1 MNMNMRLFY
10 GKRLTLLGVMF
21 CLLALCGCNSGK
33 RRGIPVARPSVY
45 YWRTKLWFS
54 ENEKAWME
62 KENIRKI
69 YLRLFDVTMK
79 GYNVM
84 PNATLR
90 FDEDLPHGM
99 TYVPT
104 VFVDNDVFVNGN
116 TEHLGWLIMGRV
128 KTMCETHGISFREI
142 QLDCD
147 WTERTQ
153 EKFFKLIENMQ
164 ACDTT
169 MRFSA
174 TIRLHQLN
182 MPAPPVRYGVLMLYN
197 TGDFRKAYDVN
208 GHNPILDHRD
218 VEPYM
223 KYLKDY
229 PLTICAAYP
238 NFSWQLLF
246 DGKTFKGIL
255 YGEDLS
261 DSSLYRKV
269 NKNDYVTVGTR
280 TISMQMGEHTLRVL
294 PGETVK
300 VWHSDKDE
308 IKKVKDRVESARPD
322 ISEQTVTY
330 YLDEK
335 NLQ

>member
-1 MNMNMRLFY
+1 MGHVSR
-10 GKRLTLLGVMF
+10 KRLTLVGAIL
-21 CLLALCGCNSGK
+21 CILALCGCNSNIK
-33 RRGIPVARPSVY
+33 RGGIPVARPSVY
-45 YWRTKLWFS
+45 YWRTSFS
-54 ENEKAWME
+54 ISDKENAWM
-62 KENIRKI
+62 KQENITKM

-79 GYNVM
+79 GYNIK

-90 FDEDLPHGM
+90 IKDDIPNGM

-104 VFVDNDVFVNGN
+104 VFVDNDVFLKGHDD
-116 TEHLGWLIMGRV
+116 HLGWRIMERV
-128 KTMCETHGISFREI
+128 KTMCETHSIRFHEV

-153 EKFFKLIENMQ
+153 EKFFNMIEEMQ
-164 ACDTT
+164 QCDST

-182 MPAPPVRYGVLMLYN
+182 MPAPPVKYGVLMLYN
-197 TGDFRKAYDVN
+197 TGDFRTAYDAN
-208 GHNPILDHRD
+208 CHNPILDHRD

-223 KYLKDY
+223 KYMKDY
-229 PLTICAAYP
+229 PLAICAAYP

-255 YGEDLS
+255 YGEDLN
-261 DSSLYRKV
+261 DSTLYRKV
-269 NKNDYVTVGTR
+269 NKDDYVTVGTR
-280 TISMQMGEHTLRVL
+280 TISMQMGEHNLRVL

-308 IKKVKDRVESARPD
+308 IKKVKDMVESARPD

-335 NLQ
+335 NIQ